1 MTLVA
6 DNVYSYT
13 ASQVYQNVIFNNGNG
28 TQTSDLTLVNG
39 HIYTSD
45 GNHQA
50 YNGSITAVPADQCAN
65 LPAEYYNLQG
75 VRVAN
80 PAPGLYIVR
89 RGTLVTKELVK

>member
-45 GNHQA
+45 GSHQA
-50 YNGSITAVPADQCAN
+50 YNGSITAVPADQCTN

-80 PAPGLYIVR
+80 PTPGLYIVR